1 MKMKKIVFI
10 MVLAIVIIGCG
21 AKSKFGAQFSYQ
33 LDLSNGDRVQ
43 AMKAFA
49 FEQLDD
55 KTLEQAAQEMEW
67 DVFWSDKET
76 TTGSVIIT
84 AEGIAEFNYLAEHTP
99 YSLSFRVLEDG
110 RMEIEDA
117 ELSDEPADAEQV
129 LKLIH
134 QTVEVFNAVDN
145 TVDPSNQADR
155 FIISVHKRGG
165 DEV

>member
-1 MKMKKIVFI
+1 MQKRG
-10 MVLAIVIIGCG
+10 IG
-21 AKSKFGAQFSYQ
+21 
-33 LDLSNGDRVQ
+33 
-43 AMKAFA
+43 
-49 FEQLDD
+49 
-55 KTLEQAAQEMEW
+55 KTLLVLLLFVVALVLTMYPFVSNYLFEHKTDSYVNAVEQAAQEMEW

-76 TTGSVIIT
+76 KTGSVIIT